1 MIIAESPRAEI
12 FTAPQLL
19 LVLEE
24 GRERTARSWKE
35 KLGLDS
41 SICSHEHRAVN
52 ARVNAQQLWANVRTT
67 PTAARTLH
75 PREFHARGAS
85 VNPGN
90 RFERLH
96 IEEEP
101 PDKPDEDSHPLQTIF
116 FRDFSRSIIARN
128 NSPDVGFETSV
139 NPYRGCEHGCIYC
152 YARPTHEYLGFSAGT
167 DFESRIMVKMDAP
180 KLLEAEL
187 SSPRWRPQVIA
198 ISGVT
203 DPYQPIERKLE
214 ITRGC
219 LQVLSRFRNP
229 VGIITKN
236 RLVTR
241 DSDLLGELAEFSC
254 AAVNVSVTSLIE
266 ELQRVLEPRTS
277 PPHARL
283 EAISKLRQA
292 GVPVGVMVA
301 PVIPGLTDHEMPGIL
316 TACAKV
322 GAQFAGYTIMRLPF
336 AVAPLFERWLDEYF
350 PERKAKVLSRIR
362 SVRGG
367 DRLSDPRWGTRIN
380 GEGIFAEQIARLFQ
394 MSCRKVGIGP
404 RPELSNQ
411 HFRRPREQLTL
422 F

>member
-1 MIIAESPRAEI
+1 MRQRPDPR
-12 FTAPQLL
+12 
-19 LVLEE
+19 
-24 GRERTARSWKE
+24 R
-35 KLGLDS
+35 
-41 SICSHEHRAVN
+41 
-52 ARVNAQQLWANVRTT
+52 LWENVRTVAE
-67 PTAARTLH
+67 AARVVH
-75 PREFHARGAS
+75 PRAYHARGAS
-85 VNPGN
+85 INPAN
-90 RFERLH
+90 RFEMVH
-96 IEEEP
+96 MEEEP
-101 PDKPDEDSHPLQTIF
+101 PDQIDEDPRPIKTLF
-116 FRDFSRSIIARN
+116 FRDSSQSIIARN
-128 NSPDVGFETSV
+128 NSPDVGFETSL

-180 KLLEAEL
+180 QLLEHEL

-254 AAVNVSVTSLIE
+254 AVVNVSVTSLVE

-283 EAISKLRQA
+283 EAISKLREA

-316 TACAKV
+316 AACAKV
-322 GAQFAGYTIMRLPF
+322 GAQFAG
-336 AVAPLFERWLDEYF
+336 
-350 PERKAKVLSRIR
+350 
-362 SVRGG
+362 
-367 DRLSDPRWGTRIN
+367 
-380 GEGIFAEQIARLFQ
+380 
-394 MSCRKVGIGP
+394 
-404 RPELSNQ
+404 
-411 HFRRPREQLTL
+411 
-422 F
+422 

>member
-1 MIIAESPRAEI
+1 MKQRDSRQLWKNVREIPEAARVIHPRAY
-12 FTAPQLL
+12 
-19 LVLEE
+19 
-24 GRERTARSWKE
+24 
-35 KLGLDS
+35 
-41 SICSHEHRAVN
+41 
-52 ARVNAQQLWANVRTT
+52 
-67 PTAARTLH
+67 
-75 PREFHARGAS
+75 HARGAS
-85 VNPGN
+85 INPAS
-90 RFERLH
+90 RFEALH

-101 PDKPDEDSHPLQTIF
+101 VDNIDEDSRPIKTLF
-116 FRDFSRSIIARN
+116 FRDSSQTIIARN

-167 DFESRIMVKMDAP
+167 DFESRIMVKIDAP
-180 KLLEAEL
+180 QLLEHEL
-187 SSPRWRPQVIA
+187 SSRKWYPQVIA

-203 DPYQPIERKLE
+203 DPYQPVERRLR

-219 LQVLSRFRNP
+219 LEVLARFRNP

-241 DSDLLGELAEFSC
+241 DSDLLGELAELSC
-254 AAVNVSVTSLIE
+254 SAGNVSVTSLVE

-277 PPHARL
+277 PPRARL
-283 EAISKLRQA
+283 EAISKLREA

-316 TACAKV
+316 AACAKA

-336 AVAPLFERWLDEYF
+336 AVAPLFERWLDEHF

-367 DRLSDPRWGTRIN
+367 DRLSDPRWGTRIK
-380 GEGIFAEQIARLFQ
+380 GEGIFAEQIATLFQ

-404 RPELSNQ
+404 RPEVSSQ
-411 HFRRPREQLTL
+411 P
-422 F
+422 